1 LRLSKFN
8 EKIQTLQKEN
18 EQEDIKLKL
27 EAVSKILKEEEQFES
42 DSKDENHFN
51 SMRKKA
57 QKLIESA
64 NEAERAEL
72 SKSSKGYIEKYQEQR
87 NKYLMKGKK
96 TKFKEIEQIAKM
108 NAKGKLENFEI
119 WIPLDSMDEFSR
131 VFSLS
136 FSNQI
141 SYKGT
146 SLTSYKINEITSQ
159 IVETQ
164 IIKNQT
170 DANVLLNNM
179 MMSMVNRHLLSVQEE
194 LTTEKLLLPSRI
206 SIVYDNLNNVPK
218 EINITNTEM
227 TIEPFDMKVGFREL
241 EDFKIIQKIWYDFQA
256 KMYKKGGEQKGMIY
270 CFSIV
275 L

>member
-1 LRLSKFN
+1 MRLSKFN

-27 EAVSKILKEEEQFES
+27 ETVSKILKEEEQFEP

-64 NEAERAEL
+64 NEAERAQL

-119 WIPLDSMDEFSR
+119 WIPLDSMDEYSR

-141 SYKGT
+141 SYKST

-241 EDFKIIQKIWYDFQA
+241 EDFKVIQKIWYDFQA
-256 KMYKKGGEQKGMIY
+256 KMYKKGGEQKGT
-270 CFSIV
+270 